1 MNTAKNTAELKPK
14 TKAKRKPSFDVATTV
29 EDKQREE
36 QQAHQ
41 EEKEQQGHA
50 AAMRLSELLC
60 WCVNMEHDIAQ
71 MSPWTLDERSPVL
84 TRPEKEEQG
93 QGYP

>member
-36 QQAHQ
+36 QQEHQ

-50 AAMRLSELLC
+50 AAMRLTEVVPGLWHVAGFMLRWLLS
-60 WCVNMEHDIAQ
+60 NLPDNH
-71 MSPWTLDERSPVL
+71 
-84 TRPEKEEQG
+84 K
-93 QGYP
+93 